1 MENVSP
7 DTGYICRSA
16 HYIPGKVA
24 PACQKDTAF
33 PVFLSRTSSSSC
45 RYLSI
50 PDAACQE
57 YLYTQPL
64 SVLLCLHPIPGTGM
78 LIIALLIGY
87 NTVLTL
93 RDKDDQIA
101 KLTADLESANLY
113 KQSDMQSQ
121 EDAAGSSY
129 EDGIWKGEAQG
140 FGGAIQVEVTV
151 EGGSITDIS
160 IVSAEKEDGA
170 YLSMAKD
177 IIPAII
183 DAQSAEVD
191 TISGATFS
199 STGIKNAVA
208 QALEEAAN

>member
-1 MENVSP
+1 MKTFWVRMVN
-7 DTGYICRSA
+7 
-16 HYIPGKVA
+16 
-24 PACQKDTAF
+24 
-33 PVFLSRTSSSSC
+33 L
-45 RYLSI
+45 
-50 PDAACQE
+50 
-57 YLYTQPL
+57 
-64 SVLLCLHPIPGTGM
+64 VLIV
-78 LIIALLIGY
+78 ALLLGY

-93 RDKDDQIA
+93 REKEDQIA

-113 KQSDMQSQ
+113 KQAMLQTSD
-121 EDAAGSSY
+121 EAAGSVDY
-129 EDGIWKGEAQG
+129 ADGIWKGEAQG
-140 FGGAIQVEVTV
+140 FGGIIQVEVTV
-151 EGGSITDIS
+151 SDGAITDIA

-177 IIPAII
+177 IIPAMI

>member
-1 MENVSP
+1 MKTFWVRAVNLV
-7 DTGYICRSA
+7 
-16 HYIPGKVA
+16 
-24 PACQKDTAF
+24 
-33 PVFLSRTSSSSC
+33 
-45 RYLSI
+45 
-50 PDAACQE
+50 
-57 YLYTQPL
+57 
-64 SVLLCLHPIPGTGM
+64 

-113 KQSDMQSQ
+113 KQSVMQSQ

-140 FGGAIQVEVTV
+140 FGGTIQVEVTV
-151 EGGSITDIS
+151 EGSITDIS

-170 YLSMAKD
+170 YLSMAED
-177 IIPAII
+177 IIPTII
-183 DAQSAEVD
+183 DAQSADVD

-199 STGIKNAVA
+199 STGIRNAVA
-208 QALEEAAN
+208 QALEEAAK

>member
-1 MENVSP
+1 MKTFWVRAVNLV
-7 DTGYICRSA
+7 
-16 HYIPGKVA
+16 
-24 PACQKDTAF
+24 
-33 PVFLSRTSSSSC
+33 
-45 RYLSI
+45 
-50 PDAACQE
+50 
-57 YLYTQPL
+57 
-64 SVLLCLHPIPGTGM
+64 

-113 KQSDMQSQ
+113 KQSVMQSQ

-129 EDGIWKGEAQG
+129 EDGIWKG
-140 FGGAIQVEVTV
+140 

-208 QALEEAAN
+208 QALEEAAK